1 MAPSRPSP
9 SVEPPLVAP
18 TRRPHLSSIRLAAML
33 FVVLL
38 GVFALA
44 AVQVLAYQGAVSRD
58 DFTIAG
64 RYPVPVSRFAP
75 TGARVPVVAV
85 VAHGFG
91 GSKSVMSA
99 LGVELARAGIT
110 AYTFDAPGHGASQ
123 VPFAAGGRTDYDG
136 SVAAASTQFDATVDE
151 VAQYALRHSASPDTQ
166 VVLIGHSMGTEVVS
180 SYAMR
185 RPGSVPL
192 AGVVLISPVVPAISD
207 PAAFPRLLAIAG
219 SNDLPKA
226 LDSEGQLTQA
236 LCGQPLPPAG
246 VVETCSSTKGAAR
259 EFRILPTL
267 NHISIVTA
275 PQTIAVVLDFLRRE
289 VAPAMPN
296 TTVQAD
302 TQTHWLIVGVLAAA
316 LASAPLLVI
325 LTALLRAPTASAH
338 GALGHPSITIRRA
351 LAGEGLLIGAAGVGM
366 QVQRFVTPSPLT
378 FLRALTAPDI
388 VTVMAVTGLV
398 WLALLL
404 LLLPSARQTAHA
416 AGRTWWRQ
424 LLVALL
430 LVGFLYVTLGWLATY
445 AYTDVALTPAKL
457 WRFAVI
463 AVLLLAFFGAS
474 EWLHGVTAT
483 SAPRMAIVLSA
494 LAKVIVL
501 IALASLLQALLSF
514 VVAIFLYF
522 VGMEALARRG
532 IREPV
537 ALVPV
542 TEALV
547 LAWAIAAVY
556 PFVT

>member
-1 MAPSRPSP
+1 
-9 SVEPPLVAP
+9 
-18 TRRPHLSSIRLAAML
+18 
-33 FVVLL
+33 
-38 GVFALA
+38 
-44 AVQVLAYQGAVSRD
+44 
-58 DFTIAG
+58 
-64 RYPVPVSRFAP
+64 
-75 TGARVPVVAV
+75 
-85 VAHGFG
+85 
-91 GSKSVMSA
+91 
-99 LGVELARAGIT
+99 
-110 AYTFDAPGHGASQ
+110 
-123 VPFAAGGRTDYDG
+123 
-136 SVAAASTQFDATVDE
+136 
-151 VAQYALRHSASPDTQ
+151 
-166 VVLIGHSMGTEVVS
+166 
-180 SYAMR
+180 
-185 RPGSVPL
+185 
-192 AGVVLISPVVPAISD
+192 
-207 PAAFPRLLAIAG
+207 
-219 SNDLPKA
+219 
-226 LDSEGQLTQA
+226 
-236 LCGQPLPPAG
+236 
-246 VVETCSSTKGAAR
+246 
-259 EFRILPTL
+259 
-267 NHISIVTA
+267 
-275 PQTIAVVLDFLRRE
+275 
-289 VAPAMPN
+289 MPN

-351 LAGEGLLIGAAGVGM
+351 LAGEGLLIGAAGVGVL
-366 QVQRFVTPSPLT
+366 VQRFVAPSPLT

-404 LLLPSARQTAHA
+404 LLLPSARQAARA
-416 AGRTWWRQ
+416 AGQTWRRQ

-483 SAPRMAIVLSA
+483 SAPRMTIVLSA
-494 LAKVIVL
+494 LAKAIVL
-501 IALASLLQALLSF
+501 IALASLLQGLLSY
-514 VVAIFLYF
+514 VVAILLYF

-532 IREPV
+532 IREPG